1 MSLGGMA
8 RPRTGIRV
16 KKGTERCKF
25 SKHLLFAF
33 HLQKPGCDTWLIINV
48 KLASTF
54 ALYRNYLQIS
64 LLAK

>member
-1 MSLGGMA
+1 MSLGGTA
-8 RPRTGIRV
+8 RPRTGMRV

-48 KLASTF
+48 KQASTF